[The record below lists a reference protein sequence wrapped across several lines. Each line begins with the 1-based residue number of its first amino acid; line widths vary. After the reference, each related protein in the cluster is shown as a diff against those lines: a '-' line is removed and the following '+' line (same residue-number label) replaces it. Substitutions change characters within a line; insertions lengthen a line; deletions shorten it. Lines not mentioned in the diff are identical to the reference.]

1 MWKNFRNLTQNIRE
15 LRKWRLIMGI
25 INTIKDLRS
34 LWIKGSYNEE
44 ENINKMIR
52 IISFKF
58 LREAY
63 FSKKMIK

>member
-1 MWKNFRNLTQNIRE
+1 
-15 LRKWRLIMGI
+15 MGI

-63 FSKKMIK
+63 FSKKMIKIKIKLKIYLNTENIY